1 MHVNKQYFLS
11 PYTAKVGFSGIGKSY
26 MKQQMGVRHVT
37 YVFAREVSCGI
48 RTQDAHWHICL
59 LLEIDSY
66 SQHADES

>member
-1 MHVNKQYFLS
+1 
-11 PYTAKVGFSGIGKSY
+11 
-26 MKQQMGVRHVT
+26 MKQQMGVQHVT

-48 RTQDAHWHICL
+48 RTQDAQWHICL